1 MLRQELF
8 AKPGEAEA
16 LNLNLRQAIINRM
29 KNKSEA
35 ELREIIE
42 DSVGNTEMTLPGLGV
57 LFERIWRDSGNE
69 ERERMVSV
77 LHQSLAGDQAPP
89 RPDARH

>member
-1 MLRQELF
+1 M
-8 AKPGEAEA
+8 
-16 LNLNLRQAIINRM
+16 NLNLRQAIVNRV

-42 DSVGNTEMTLPGLGV
+42 DSIDNAEMTLPGLGV

-69 ERERMVSV
+69 ERERMVSI
-77 LHQSLAGDQAPP
+77 LHQSLARDQAPP
-89 RPDARH
+89 QPDARRE

>member
-1 MLRQELF
+1 M
-8 AKPGEAEA
+8 
-16 LNLNLRQAIINRM
+16 NLNLRQAIMTRV

-57 LFERIWRDSGNE
+57 LFEMIWRDSGEE
-69 ERERMVSV
+69 EREKMVSV
-77 LHQSLAGDQAPP
+77 LHQSLARQKLPS
-89 RPDARH
+89 

>member
-1 MLRQELF
+1 
-8 AKPGEAEA
+8 
-16 LNLNLRQAIINRM
+16 LNLNLRQAIMTRV

-57 LFERIWRDSGNE
+57 LFEMIWRDSGEE
-69 ERERMVSV
+69 EREKMVSV
-77 LHQSLAGDQAPP
+77 LHQSLARQKLPS
-89 RPDARH
+89 